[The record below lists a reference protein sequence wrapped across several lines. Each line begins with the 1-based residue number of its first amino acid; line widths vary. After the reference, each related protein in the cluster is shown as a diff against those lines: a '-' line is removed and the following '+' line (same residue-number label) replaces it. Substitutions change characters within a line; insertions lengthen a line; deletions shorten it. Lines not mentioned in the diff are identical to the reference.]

1 MNQTL
6 VTTIL
11 VAVTVTFLM
20 WAGAQYLGE
29 VLNSER
35 KKIKERL
42 SGETRPM
49 DVASMVEQASIRRQI
64 DVGGFTGKLMRIQFM
79 ADIHQA
85 LALVW
90 PGLSLPAFIGVSLGL
105 AVVVAVVVYAFLGL
119 AIVAIGASA
128 LACAA
133 PFMLLQNRRT
143 TRRNI
148 LSNQLPEALDFLSR
162 IMRAGHGL
170 SSGFQMIAEELSQPL
185 AGEFGRCYDA
195 HSVGQSMEDALRDT
209 ATRIDCPDFGFFV
222 TAVLIQRQ
230 TGGDLAEVLD
240 NISNMIRG
248 RVRLQQHVRAKTA
261 EGRLTGYI
269 LTAFPLIMFFVSYTL
284 NPAYAGILFTER
296 TGVYMLCAAALMC
309 ILGLVVI
316 RKITTVKV

>member
-6 VTTIL
+6 ITTIL
-11 VAVTVTFLM
+11 VAITVTVLM
-20 WAGAQYLGE
+20 WAGAQYLSE
-29 VLNSER
+29 YFNSER

-42 SGETRPM
+42 SGDARPL
-49 DVASMVEQASIRRQI
+49 DVAAMAEQASIRRRI
-64 DVGGFTGKLMRIQFM
+64 DVGGLTGRLMRIQFM

-90 PGLSLPAFIGVSLGL
+90 PRVTLPTFIGISLGL
-105 AVVVAVVVYAFLGL
+105 AAAVLMIVYALLGL
-119 AIVAIGASA
+119 AIVAIGAST
-128 LACAA
+128 LAGAA
-133 PFMLLQNRRT
+133 PFMILQHRRT
-143 TRRNI
+143 SRRNL
-148 LSNQLPEALDFLSR
+148 LSGQLPEALDFLGR

-170 SSGFQMIAEELSQPL
+170 SSGFQMISEELSQPL

-195 HSVGQSMEDALRDT
+195 HSVGQSMEDALRET
-209 ATRIDCPDFGFFV
+209 AVRIDCPDFGFFV

-269 LTAFPLIMFFVSYTL
+269 LTAFPLVMFFVSYSL
-284 NPAYAGILFTER
+284 NPAYAGILFSDR
-296 TGVYMLCAAALMC
+296 TGIYMLCAAALMC